1 MNEIV
6 ILLFTIQPR
15 RMRCLDMFG
24 GLPTHNLNG
33 TDSFWRAVRKTN
45 NLVLRAV
52 MVTHYGLAP
61 ACLNNFSLMDARG

>member
-1 MNEIV
+1 MNEII

-15 RMRCLDMFG
+15 RMPCLDMFG

-33 TDSFWRAVRKTN
+33 TDSLWRAARKTN
-45 NLVLRAV
+45 NLGLRAV

-61 ACLNNFSLMDARG
+61 A